1 MRSACHFVCLN
12 TSLVIKDTQLLFFLT
27 FGLLWALIC
36 FSPSCGL
43 FLSFALTLFLSYSLA
58 FYIENIHISSSIFP
72 LGNMGWETIYH
83 FYFIQMTNLDI
94 STKNSYSILYVLWH
108 GESLNWRQESLL
120 FPSLLKEGTRIC
132 VMELS
137 SWWFLHLLGSLT
149 GKLIFLPFEKKSID
163 VYNFRQVSMNATF
176 TFRSFLG
183 YEIVGPYKILHILF
197 CKSTWAVTQNG
208 ISDMYVFASANLFA
222 KIICPMSFCKMVSLS
237 PRLSSNALAPLEV

>member
-132 VMELS
+132 VKKALES
-137 SWWFLHLLGSLT
+137 VSWNWVHDDFSTCLGLWQVNLFFCLLKKNLLMFIILDKCPWMLHLLLGA
-149 GKLIFLPFEKKSID
+149 FLVMK
-163 VYNFRQVSMNATF
+163 
-176 TFRSFLG
+176 
-183 YEIVGPYKILHILF
+183 
-197 CKSTWAVTQNG
+197 
-208 ISDMYVFASANLFA
+208 
-222 KIICPMSFCKMVSLS
+222 
-237 PRLSSNALAPLEV
+237 